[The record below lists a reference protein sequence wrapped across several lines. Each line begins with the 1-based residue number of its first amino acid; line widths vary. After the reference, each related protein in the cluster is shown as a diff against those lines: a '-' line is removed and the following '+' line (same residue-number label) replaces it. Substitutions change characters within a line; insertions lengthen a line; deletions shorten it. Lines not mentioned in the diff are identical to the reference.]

1 MMLSAIKSRWQSW
14 VNLIL
19 GVILFIAPWYSLTWI
34 RMNSS
39 WDAWIFGVL
48 IVLIALWALFAN
60 APAAISWINIVFGA
74 WVFISPWVLG
84 FASASSLIAWSIW
97 VIGAIVVILAI
108 CAVTQNRNPSVKA
121 TV

>member
-48 IVLIALWALFAN
+48 IVLVALWALFAN

-84 FASASSLIAWSIW
+84 FASATSVIAWSMWI
-97 VIGAIVVILAI
+97 IGAIVFILAI
-108 CAVTQNRNPSVKA
+108 WAVVQNRNPSVRA

>member
-1 MMLSAIKSRWQSW
+1 MMMAQTKSRWQSW

-19 GVILFIAPWYSLTWI
+19 GIILFISPWYSVTWGHPT
-34 RMNSS
+34 SS

-48 IVLIALWALFAN
+48 IVLVAIWALATTV
-60 APAAISWINIVFGA
+60 PAAVSWINIVFGA

-84 FASASSLIAWSIW
+84 FASVASVIAWSFWI
-97 VIGAIVVILAI
+97 IGAIVFILAI
-108 CAVTQNRNPSVKA
+108 WAVAQNRNLSTRA

>member
-1 MMLSAIKSRWQSW
+1 MMMAQTKSRWQSW

-19 GVILFIAPWYSLTWI
+19 GIILFISPWYSVTWSHPT
-34 RMNSS
+34 SS

-48 IVLIALWALFAN
+48 TVLVAIWALATTV
-60 APAAISWINIVFGA
+60 PAAVSWINIVFGA

-84 FASASSLIAWSIW
+84 FASAASVIAWSFWI
-97 VIGAIVVILAI
+97 IGAIVFILAI
-108 CAVTQNRNPSVKA
+108 WAVVQNRNLPTRA

>member
-1 MMLSAIKSRWQSW
+1 MMLSERKSRWQSW

-19 GVILFIAPWYSLTWI
+19 GVILFIVPWYSVTWSHA
-34 RMNSS
+34 NSS

-48 IVLIALWALFAN
+48 IVLVALWALFAN

-84 FASASSLIAWSIW
+84 FASATSVIAWSMWI
-97 VIGAIVVILAI
+97 IGAIVFILAI
-108 CAVTQNRNPSVKA
+108 WAVTQNRNPSVRA